1 MLIPPRMK
9 DSIPSKKRNGGMKD
23 PQPEA
28 WLLSGKTP
36 VSYLSQAGCLQL
48 GLPRVAYLPISSQKE
63 HQMACQ
69 K

>member
-1 MLIPPRMK
+1 
-9 DSIPSKKRNGGMKD
+9 MKD